1 MPERVK
7 IVVPGDYPAQ
17 AQGSPQLKRLEP
29 YGDVSLYLDR
39 PGSDEE
45 KLKRVAGAQVILN
58 SRGAV
63 RWPRELLQ
71 QLPDLR
77 FITTCGIGTDS
88 IDLAAAREF
97 GVTVCNIPGK
107 TAPYVAEQAFG
118 LMFAAAKRVVF
129 QTDEIRAGRWGTRVD
144 NVFVQNKTIGI
155 VGTGNIGAQM
165 ARLCNAIGMKVLA
178 WTFHPSPER
187 AAQLGVEYVELDDLL
202 RRSDIVS
209 LHLGLTDQ
217 TKGMLG
223 RREFG
228 LMKPGALL
236 VNTGRGGLVDQ
247 EALVE
252 ALESGQLGGA
262 GLDVHNPEPLPPDAP
277 ILKCRQIVCTP
288 HNADMT
294 PEGVDALNGGM
305 VDNAIAFLEGKPQNV
320 VN

>member
-1 MPERVK
+1 MAERVK
-7 IVVPGDYPAQ
+7 IVVPGDYPSQ
-17 AQGSPQLKRLEP
+17 VQGSPQLERLQP
-29 YGDVSLYLDR
+29 YGDVELHLDR
-39 PGSDEE
+39 PSSDEE
-45 KLKRVAGAQVILN
+45 KLRRVRGAQIILN

-63 RWPRELLQ
+63 RWPGELLR

-88 IDLAAAREF
+88 IDLKTAREV

-107 TAPYVAEQAFG
+107 TAPFVAEHAFG
-118 LMFAAAKRVVF
+118 LMWAAAKRVVF
-129 QTDEIRAGRWGTRVD
+129 QSDEIRAGRWGTRVN
-144 NVFVQNKTIGI
+144 NVFLQNKTIGI

-178 WTFHPSPER
+178 WTFHPSAQR
-187 AAQLGVEYVELDDLL
+187 AADLGVEYVELDELL
-202 RRSDIVS
+202 RRADVVS

-217 TKGMLG
+217 TRGMIG
-223 RREFG
+223 QRELS
-228 LMKPGALL
+228 LMKPGALF

-247 EALVE
+247 EALVA
-252 ALESGQLGGA
+252 ALESGHLGAA
-262 GLDVHNPEPLPPDAP
+262 GMDVHNPEPLPADAP

-305 VDNAIAFLEGKPQNV
+305 VDNAIAFLEGRPQNV